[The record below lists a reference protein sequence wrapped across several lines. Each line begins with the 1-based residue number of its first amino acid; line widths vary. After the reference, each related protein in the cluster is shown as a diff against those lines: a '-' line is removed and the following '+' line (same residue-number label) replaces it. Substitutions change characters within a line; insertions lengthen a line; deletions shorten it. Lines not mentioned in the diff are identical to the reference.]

1 MSRRATPPPRRRRCG
16 AKGLEAPIVWLLGG
30 SDHARGDSYAV
41 LAPWPPEAARP
52 VHFSLFGKQEDRGAA
67 REGWFQ
73 EEADLAQRESDTLLY
88 VALTR
93 AAQGLIV
100 SGDASKN
107 AWLARVDAA
116 WQNLGLPA
124 DLPPAAAEVTSPS

>member
-16 AKGLEAPIVWLLGG
+16 AKGLAAPIVWRLGG
-30 SDHARGDSYAV
+30 SDHARGDCYAV

-73 EEADLAQRESDTLLY
+73 EEAELAQRESDNLLY

-100 SGDASKN
+100 SGDAAKN

-116 WQNLGLPA
+116 LGGEE
-124 DLPPAAAEVTSPS
+124 LPPRAPPHRSQPT